1 MMVLKVVVIMKV
13 MRWWWRNVGGV
24 GDEMV
29 VVM

>member
-1 MMVLKVVVIMKV
+1 MA
-13 MRWWWRNVGGV
+13 V

>member
-1 MMVLKVVVIMKV
+1 VVVIMKV

>member
-1 MMVLKVVVIMKV
+1 MLKVVVIMKV
-13 MRWWWRNVGGV
+13 MRWWWRYDDGV